1 MAIAKQLPREQYAS
15 QSAVVLDGAKVI
27 ECGTKEVEGCPV
39 DPEAKYTQFIPLF
52 NDKNHFRR
60 IKRAFDSNGA
70 EGVQKYLSPYV
81 KEELRET
88 YNEKLRDVLCQ
99 R

>member
-1 MAIAKQLPREQYAS
+1 MKRTKKITQTLMAIAKQLPREQYSDFNAFR
-15 QSAVVLDGAKVI
+15 
-27 ECGTKEVEGCPV
+27 GTVSTG
-39 DPEAKYTQFIPLF
+39 
-52 NDKNHFRR
+52 DKNHFRR